1 LSEETLS
8 YVIETEVTP
17 AYVNNLLD
25 FIYHK
30 YILSNQ
36 KYFADVSGATV
47 NGYSALAFTTLDSHG
62 KRELSVKIKGSKP
75 IEVEIT
81 PLSKTVTHKTTDEVK
96 QNLFIVVQLFEEE
109 IRKSTLYFAWRE
121 GEEIVPE
128 KISGKERKSINR
140 LFLET
145 QIFLFIAFFSLSVL
159 LFLTLSGFALD
170 WLAPVALMVFQL
182 VIVLNSNR
190 IVARIGDWHITQT
203 NPSIHLLQYHLPI
216 EEHEEF
222 RRKYS
227 RKELLEIKKEMYEQ
241 TLAKGR
247 DIDCETAQEVFAK
260 HGFECKPEN
269 LSTKTVNVH
278 DLVKKTAEKFG
289 LPLPKVVTAN
299 TMIPNAAASGPS
311 PSRGVLL
318 LTTGLLVQLEEDE
331 ILSVLGHEFSHLKS
345 RDPLILFGLTAGE
358 FLFRFYVVLPLFPVI
373 FSSYIFFF
381 LYFWL
386 VMALIYFIAK
396 FFEAKCDLV
405 SAMVMGQPK
414 ALAEALEK
422 IGFRRLQYERYP
434 SYRLQRW
441 IGWEPHPPVYFRV
454 NRLRNLRVP
463 VKVRHPLF
471 QSMKDVTKGFLASF

>member
-1 LSEETLS
+1 LSKEASS
-8 YVIETEVTP
+8 YVIDAEITP

-30 YILSNQ
+30 YILANQ
-36 KYFADVSGATV
+36 QYFADVSRTTV
-47 NGYSALAFTTLDSHG
+47 NDYSVLAFATLDSDG
-62 KRELSVKIKGSKP
+62 KRELSITIKGSKP
-75 IEVEIT
+75 IEVEIAR
-81 PLSKTVTHKTTDEVK
+81 LNETVIQKRIDEVK
-96 QNLFIVVQLFEEE
+96 QDIFIAVQLFEEQV
-109 IRKSTLYFAWRE
+109 RKTTLYFAWRE

-128 KISGKERKSINR
+128 KISGKEKKAINR

-145 QIFLFIAFFSLSVL
+145 QILLFIVFISLSIFLFFV
-159 LFLTLSGFALD
+159 LD
-170 WLAPVALMVFQL
+170 WLAPVALMIIQFI
-182 VIVLNSNR
+182 IVLNSNK
-190 IVARIGDWHITQT
+190 IVARIGDWRITQT

-222 RRKYS
+222 RRKYP
-227 RKELLEIKKEMYEQ
+227 RKELIQIKKEIYEQ

-247 DIDCETAQEVFAK
+247 NIDCETAQEVFEN

-278 DLVKKTAEKFG
+278 ELVQKTADKFS
-289 LPLPKVVTAN
+289 LPLPEVVISN

-311 PSRGVLL
+311 PSRGVVLV
-318 LTTGLLVQLEEDE
+318 TTGLLVQLEEDE
-331 ILSVLGHEFSHLKS
+331 VLSVLGHEFSHLKS

-358 FLFRFYVVLPLFPVI
+358 FLFRFYIVLPLFPLI

-405 SAMVMGQPK
+405 SAMVIGQPK
-414 ALAEALEK
+414 ALAEGLEK

-441 IGWEPHPPVYFRV
+441 IGWEPHPPVSFRV
-454 NRLRNLRVP
+454 NRLRNLEVP
-463 VKVRHPLF
+463 VKVRYPLF
-471 QSMKDVTKGFLASF
+471 QSIKDVIRGFLASF